1 MKKSARIKLIYSAVS
16 AGVAALV
23 LCVVFFKGA
32 CVWASWYGP
41 HFQGKK
47 TANGEIFNMYDL
59 TAASRSM
66 PFGTFLK
73 VTNCDNK
80 KSVCVR
86 VNDRGPY
93 KMDSRGAAIFPLR
106 AHPYRDLDLS
116 YAAARRLGMI
126 KQGVARVSI
135 QVVSSRMAG
144 EKHGRKS

>member
-1 MKKSARIKLIYSAVS
+1 MKKSARVKLIYCAVS
-16 AGVAALV
+16 VSVAAIV
-23 LCVVFFKGA
+23 LGVVFFKGA
-32 CVWASWYGP
+32 TVWASWYGP
-41 HFQGKK
+41 HFHGRR

-66 PFGTFLK
+66 PFGTVLK

-93 KMDSRGAAIFPLR
+93 KMDSRGEPVFPLR

-126 KQGVARVSI
+126 WQGVARVSI
-135 QVVSSRMAG
+135 QVVSSLPAG
-144 EKHGRKS
+144 EEDGKS